1 MDVLE
6 RLLYFYLHLLNNRV
20 IFYKII
26 KIQWQL
32 LSLIADVFLFCRSRH
47 CKIFN
52 WCLTKTLKSLFF
64 FFFSFL
70 KVKKIGYIAEEF
82 EEKWNFINCGGAL
95 DAQYYNYK
103 HYYSIVLMALVKT
116 NYEFIFIDVGKNGRI
131 SDGGII
137 ECTEFYKRLKSDRL
151 NLPTVE
157 ETKLNFNFFLGEA
170 FSLTKNFLRP
180 FPQKELT
187 YEKRVFNYRSRA
199 RNVFENAFDLLNSR
213 FRILNTC
220 INMTPKNA

>member
-1 MDVLE
+1 
-6 RLLYFYLHLLNNRV
+6 
-20 IFYKII
+20 
-26 KIQWQL
+26 
-32 LSLIADVFLFCRSRH
+32 
-47 CKIFN
+47 
-52 WCLTKTLKSLFF
+52 
-64 FFFSFL
+64 
-70 KVKKIGYIAEEF
+70 
-82 EEKWNFINCGGAL
+82 
-95 DAQYYNYK
+95 
-103 HYYSIVLMALVKT
+103 MALVKT

-213 FRILNTC
+213 FLEF
-220 INMTPKNA
+220 